1 MVSSLLNFGKMQIQE
16 GAAQR
21 DAFSIYGLFVF
32 YGKSNTA
39 RQMRAKKRALMPQ
52 GGNIKRN

>member
-1 MVSSLLNFGKMQIQE
+1 MQIQE

-39 RQMRAKKRALMPQ
+39 RQMRAKKRTLMPQ